1 MKIDPLIKKK
11 WNRFISIKRGFYS
24 LLLLMLM
31 ILISLFAEALINSR
45 ALMVCY
51 EGEFYFP
58 TYGEMIPGNRFGLG
72 YDYETNYRELKE
84 KIKERKKKKGASKGS
99 AVFKLPNMTGP
110 SKADGEAASQLIVKK
125 GMFSIF
131 PDFVILPPV
140 PYNPY
145 ENDLKDKTYPPFP
158 PSFPERHFLGTDNV
172 GRDILA
178 RLVYGFRTAI
188 LFSVVLLFLNYSIGI
203 SLGCAMGY
211 FGGKFDLFFQRIL
224 EVWSNIPFL
233 YVVIIV
239 SSVMVPNFM
248 ILLLI
253 MAFFGWINM
262 TWVMRTMTYKEKER
276 EYVLAA
282 RSLGASHFRIIFK
295 HIIPNTL
302 SVIVTYAPFAVS
314 GGIVALTSLDYLGFG
329 LPAPTPSWGELLQQ
343 GWTNMEAWWISAS
356 VVSALVITLMAVTF
370 TGEGIREA
378 FDPKMHTY
386 YE

>member
-1 MKIDPLIKKK
+1 MIRITPLTKKK
-11 WNRFISIKRGFYS
+11 WRRFRSIRRGYYS
-24 LLLLMLM
+24 L
-31 ILISLFAEALINSR
+31 ILILMMIGLSMVAELFINNKALVIS
-45 ALMVCY
+45 Y
-51 EGEFYFP
+51 QGELYFP
-58 TYGEMIPGNRFGLG
+58 IYSDMIPGTTFGLD
-72 YDYETNYRELKE
+72 YDYETNYRALE
-84 KIKERKKKKGASKGS
+84 KTWAENGS
-99 AVFKLPNMTGP
+99 ENW
-110 SKADGEAASQLIVKK
+110 
-125 GMFSIF
+125 
-131 PDFVILPPV
+131 ILMPPV

-145 ENDLKDKTYPPFP
+145 ENDLKRNDYPPFA
-158 PSFPERHFLGTDNV
+158 PSLSERHFLGTDNV

-188 LFSVVLLFLNYSIGI
+188 VFSMVLLLLNYSIGI

-224 EVWSNIPFL
+224 EIWSNIPFL

-239 SSVMVPNFM
+239 SSIVVPNFM

-282 RSLGASHFRIIFK
+282 RSIGASDLRIIFR

-302 SVIVTYAPFAVS
+302 SVIVTYAPFAIS

-343 GWTNMEAWWISAS
+343 GWTNMGAWWISAS
-356 VVSALVITLMAVTF
+356 VVGALVVTLMSVTF
-370 TGEGIREA
+370 VGEGIREA
-378 FDPKMHTY
+378 YDPKRHTI

>member
-1 MKIDPLIKKK
+1 MLLNPLTKKK
-11 WNRFISIKRGFYS
+11 WKRFVSIKRSFVS
-24 LLLLMLM
+24 FALLLSM
-31 ILISLFAEALINSR
+31 IVLSLFAELCINSR
-45 ALMVCY
+45 ALVVYYNGTFC
-51 EGEFYFP
+51 FP
-58 TYGEMIPGNRFGLG
+58 TYGEMIPGSRFGLN
-72 YDYETNYRELKE
+72 YKYETNYRELKE
-84 KIKERKKKKGASKGS
+84 KFKAAAGQGTGS
-99 AVFKLPNMTGP
+99 
-110 SKADGEAASQLIVKK
+110 
-125 GMFSIF
+125 
-131 PDFVILPPV
+131 FVIMPPV
-140 PYNPY
+140 PFNPY
-145 ENDLKDKTYPPFP
+145 ENDFKENAYPPFP
-158 PSFPERHFLGTDNV
+158 PSFSARHYLGTDNV

-188 LFSVVLLFLNYSIGI
+188 IFSVVLLLFNYAVGI

-224 EVWSNIPFL
+224 EIWSNIPFL

-239 SSVMVPNFM
+239 SSIVVPNFM

-282 RSLGASHFRIIFK
+282 RSLGASHFRIIFR
-295 HIIPNTL
+295 HIIPNTI

-343 GWTNMEAWWISAS
+343 GWTNMSAWWISAS
-356 VVSALVITLMAVTF
+356 VVSALVITLMTVTF

-378 FDPKMHTY
+378 FDPKMHSF